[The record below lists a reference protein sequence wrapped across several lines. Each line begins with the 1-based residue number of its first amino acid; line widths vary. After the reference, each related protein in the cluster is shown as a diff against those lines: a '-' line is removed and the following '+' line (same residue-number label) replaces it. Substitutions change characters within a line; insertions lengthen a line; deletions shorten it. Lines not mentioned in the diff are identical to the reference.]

1 MSQSASSDLE
11 DRDALWWINRPARG
25 RCDTAGMQKP
35 SFSKLDVLVVDPSP
49 HMGALIGQMLRHLK
63 VRRIDEVQGS
73 DAAAVLLQSH
83 RFGAIMLNDT
93 LAPMDGVTLVKA
105 LRAASEGLNRDT
117 PVIMM
122 SANPDAA
129 GIAGARDA
137 GVTEFLRKP
146 FATQHVETRLVSI
159 MTAPRTFI
167 EAKAFVGPDR
177 RRKRVDYKGGERR
190 SRG

>member
-1 MSQSASSDLE
+1 MH
-11 DRDALWWINRPARG
+11 
-25 RCDTAGMQKP
+25 KP
-35 SFSKLDVLVVDPSP
+35 SFSKLDILVVDPSP

-63 VRRIDEVQGS
+63 VRRVDEVQSS
-73 DAAAVLLQSH
+73 DAAAVLLQTH

-93 LAPMDGVTLVKA
+93 LAPINGIALVKG

-122 SANPDAA
+122 SSNPDATE
-129 GIAGARDA
+129 IAEARDA

-146 FATQHVETRLVSI
+146 FAAQHIETRLVSI
-159 MTAPRTFI
+159 IAAPRPFI

-177 RRKRVDYKGGERR
+177 RRKRADYKGGERR
-190 SRG
+190 GDTKRQA

>member
-1 MSQSASSDLE
+1 
-11 DRDALWWINRPARG
+11 
-25 RCDTAGMQKP
+25 MQKP

-63 VRRIDEVQGS
+63 VRRVDEVQSS
-73 DAAAVLLQSH
+73 DGAAMLLQTH
-83 RFGAIMLNDT
+83 RFGAIILNDV
-93 LAPMDGVTLVKA
+93 LQPMNGIALVKA

-122 SANPDAA
+122 SSNPDATE
-129 GIAGARDA
+129 ITMARDA

-146 FATQHVETRLVSI
+146 FAAQHLQTRLLSI
-159 MTAPRTFI
+159 LAAPREFI

-177 RRKRVDYKGGERR
+177 RRKQADHKGGERR
-190 SRG
+190 TKRQA

>member
-1 MSQSASSDLE
+1 
-11 DRDALWWINRPARG
+11 
-25 RCDTAGMQKP
+25 MQKP
-35 SFSKLDVLVVDPSP
+35 SFSKLDILVVDPSP

-63 VRRIDEVQGS
+63 VRRIDEIQSS

-83 RFGAIMLNDT
+83 RFGAIMMNDV
-93 LAPMDGVTLVKA
+93 LAPMSGLAVVRA

-122 SANPDAA
+122 SSNPDAA
-129 GIAGARDA
+129 SIAEARDA

-159 MTAPRTFI
+159 LTAPRAFI

-190 SRG
+190 GDAKRPA